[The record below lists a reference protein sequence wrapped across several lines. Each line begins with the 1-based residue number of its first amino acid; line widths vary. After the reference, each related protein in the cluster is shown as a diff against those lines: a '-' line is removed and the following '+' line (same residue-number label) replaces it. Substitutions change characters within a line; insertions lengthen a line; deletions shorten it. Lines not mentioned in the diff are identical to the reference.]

1 MKKSLKYFAAALIM
15 VVSIFSQ
22 STDAKAFSYT
32 YTVSFSAGG
41 QGSINGGIQVRK
53 ASGNSSS
60 VSIESKGDKVVVNG
74 LEYGDVISC
83 DAQGNVSL
91 NENSKY
97 YVKGIRLSGRD
108 NNTVAQSAF
117 LVSGDQDYVVAY
129 GIPGELAEYTVNYVD
144 ANGNKLAESKTYY
157 GNVGDEPVIA
167 YLYIDGYIPS
177 SYNQSGKLVSDAS
190 KNIFNFVYNRAA
202 TNMANNGN
210 GGDNGAGANGA
221 AGGTGGANAAGVNG
235 AAGGANGAGANGAAG
250 GANGAGANGA
260 AGGAN
265 GAGANGAAGGANGAA
280 GGANGAANV
289 VVPDGQNNPQD
300 GEAAPEAQPNTT
312 IEDQQTPQAANS
324 DNTHQIEP
332 DKVPLGKLISESGMV
347 VPITVGALGVV
358 AILALMFFIIG
369 KNLRANKVKNNN
381 VQNKSSDK
389 ENR

>member
-1 MKKSLKYFAAALIM
+1 MKKLLKYFAASLIM

-22 STDAKAFSYT
+22 STNAKAFSYT

-60 VSIESKGDKVVVNG
+60 ISIESKGDKVVVNG

-144 ANGNKLAESKTYY
+144 ANGNKLADSRTYY

-190 KNIFNFVYNRAA
+190 KNVFNFVYNRAA

-210 GGDNGAGANGA
+210 DGDNGAG
-221 AGGTGGANAAGVNG
+221 AGGTGGANAA
-235 AAGGANGAGANGAAG
+235 
-250 GANGAGANGA
+250 
-260 AGGAN
+260 GAN

-280 GGANGAANV
+280 DV
-289 VVPDGQNNPQD
+289 VVPDGQNDPQD
-300 GEAAPEAQPNTT
+300 GIQAPQAQPNTD
-312 IEDQQTPQAANS
+312 IADEQVPQAAN
-324 DNTHQIEP
+324 DNKHDIADE
-332 DKVPLGKLISESGMV
+332 KVPLATMISESGMA
-347 VPITVGALGVV
+347 VPLAIGALGIVV
-358 AILALMFFIIG
+358 IFAIMIFAI
-369 KNLRANKVKNNN
+369 VKNVKSVR
-381 VQNKSSDK
+381 VQKNSMKHKEKDNK
-389 ENR
+389 N

>member
-1 MKKSLKYFAAALIM
+1 MKKSLKYFVAALIM
-15 VVSIFSQ
+15 VAGIFSQ
-22 STDAKAFSYT
+22 STNANAFSYT

-53 ASGNSSS
+53 ASGNGSA

-144 ANGNKLAESKTYY
+144 ANGNKLADSKTYY

-190 KNIFNFVYNRAA
+190 KNVFNFVYNRAA
-202 TNMANNGN
+202 TNMADNGN
-210 GGDNGAGANGA
+210 GGD
-221 AGGTGGANAAGVNG
+221 
-235 AAGGANGAGANGAAG
+235 NGAGANGAAG

-265 GAGANGAAGGANGAA
+265 GAGANGAAGGANGAGTNGAGTNGANGAGANGAA
-280 GGANGAANV
+280 GGANGAGANGAADV

-358 AILALMFFIIG
+358 AILALMFFVIG
-369 KNLRANKVKNNN
+369 KNLRANRVKQNKVHD
-381 VQNKSSDK
+381 KSSDK

>member
-1 MKKSLKYFAAALIM
+1 MKKSLKYFAVALIM

-221 AGGTGGANAAGVNG
+221 AGGAD
-235 AAGGANGAGANGAAG
+235 GAGANGAAG
-250 GANGAGANGA
+250 GANGA
-260 AGGAN
+260 
-265 GAGANGAAGGANGAA
+265 GANGAA

-369 KNLRANKVKNNN
+369 KNLRANKVQNNN

>member
-22 STDAKAFSYT
+22 YTNAKAFSYT

-221 AGGTGGANAAGVNG
+221 AGGAD
-235 AAGGANGAGANGAAG
+235 GAGANGAAG
-250 GANGAGANGA
+250 GANGA
-260 AGGAN
+260 
-265 GAGANGAAGGANGAA
+265 GANGAA

-324 DNTHQIEP
+324 DNSHQIEP

>member
-15 VVSIFSQ
+15 VAGIFSQ
-22 STDAKAFSYT
+22 STNANAFSYT

-53 ASGNSSS
+53 ASGNGSS

-144 ANGNKLAESKTYY
+144 ANGNKLADSKTYY

-190 KNIFNFVYNRAA
+190 KNVFNFVYNRAA
-202 TNMANNGN
+202 TNMADNGN
-210 GGDNGAGANGA
+210 GGDNGAGAK
-221 AGGTGGANAAGVNG
+221 G

-260 AGGAN
+260 AD
-265 GAGANGAAGGANGAA
+265 
-280 GGANGAANV
+280 V

-358 AILALMFFIIG
+358 AILALMFFVIG
-369 KNLRANKVKNNN
+369 KNLRANRVKQNKVHD
-381 VQNKSSDK
+381 KSSDK

>member
-1 MKKSLKYFAAALIM
+1 MKRLLKYFLAAL
-15 VVSIFSQ
+15 VVITGVLSQ
-22 STDAKAFSYT
+22 TTDVVRAFSYT

-41 QGSINGGIQVRK
+41 QGSINGGVQVRK
-53 ASGNSSS
+53 ASGNEAS
-60 VSIESKGDKVVVNG
+60 VSVSAKGDKIIVTG

-83 DAQGNVSL
+83 DAQGSVAL

-144 ANGNKLAESKTYY
+144 ANGNKLADSKTYY

-190 KNIFNFVYNRAA
+190 KNVFNFVYNRAA

-210 GGDNGAGANGA
+210 GGDNAG
-221 AGGTGGANAAGVNG
+221 
-235 AAGGANGAGANGAAG
+235 GANGAAG
-250 GANGAGANGA
+250 GANVAGV
-260 AGGAN
+260 
-265 GAGANGAAGGANGAA
+265 NGAAGGANGAA
-280 GGANGAANV
+280 GGANGAADV

-300 GEAAPEAQPNTT
+300 GEVAPEAQPNTD
-312 IEDQQTPQAANS
+312 IADEQVPQAAN
-324 DNTHQIEP
+324 DNKHDIADEQ
-332 DKVPLGKLISESGMV
+332 VPLATMISDSGMV
-347 VPITVGALGVV
+347 VPLAIGALGIV
-358 AILALMFFIIG
+358 AIFAIMIFVI
-369 KNLRANKVKNNN
+369 VKNVKSVR
-381 VQNKSSDK
+381 VQKNSMKHKGKDNK
-389 ENR
+389 N

>member
-1 MKKSLKYFAAALIM
+1 MKKSLKYFVAALIM
-15 VVSIFSQ
+15 VAGIFSQ
-22 STDAKAFSYT
+22 STNANAFSYT

-53 ASGNSSS
+53 ASGNGSA

-144 ANGNKLAESKTYY
+144 ANGNKLADSKTYY

-190 KNIFNFVYNRAA
+190 KNVFNFVYNRAA
-202 TNMANNGN
+202 TNMADNGN
-210 GGDNGAGANGA
+210 GGDNGAA
-221 AGGTGGANAAGVNG
+221 ANG

-265 GAGANGAAGGANGAA
+265 GAGANGAAGGANGAGANGAA
-280 GGANGAANV
+280 GGANGAGANGAADV

-358 AILALMFFIIG
+358 AILALMFFVIG
-369 KNLRANKVKNNN
+369 KNLRANRVKQNKVHD
-381 VQNKSSDK
+381 KSSDK

>member
-1 MKKSLKYFAAALIM
+1 MKKSLKYFTAALIM

-22 STDAKAFSYT
+22 STNAKAFSYT

-144 ANGNKLAESKTYY
+144 ANGNKLADSKTYY

-221 AGGTGGANAAGVNG
+221 AGG
-235 AAGGANGAGANGAAG
+235 
-250 GANGAGANGA
+250 ANGAGANGA

-280 GGANGAANV
+280 DV

-369 KNLRANKVKNNN
+369 KKLRTNKVKKNN

-389 ENR
+389 EIR

>member
-1 MKKSLKYFAAALIM
+1 MKRLLKYFLATL
-15 VVSIFSQ
+15 VVITGVLSQ
-22 STDAKAFSYT
+22 TTDVVKAFSYT

-41 QGSINGGIQVRK
+41 QGSINGGVQVRK
-53 ASGNSSS
+53 ASGNEAS
-60 VSIESKGDKVVVNG
+60 VSVSAKGDKIIVTG

-83 DAQGNVSL
+83 DAQGSVAL

-144 ANGNKLAESKTYY
+144 ANGNKLADSKTYY

-190 KNIFNFVYNRAA
+190 KNVFNFVYNRAA
-202 TNMANNGN
+202 TNMTNNGN
-210 GGDNGAGANGA
+210 GGDNAGGANGA
-221 AGGTGGANAAGVNG
+221 AGGANVAGVNG

-250 GANGAGANGA
+250 GANGAAD
-260 AGGAN
+260 
-265 GAGANGAAGGANGAA
+265 
-280 GGANGAANV
+280 V

-300 GEAAPEAQPNTT
+300 GEVAPEAQPNTD
-312 IEDQQTPQAANS
+312 IADEQVPQAAN
-324 DNTHQIEP
+324 DNKHDIADEQ
-332 DKVPLGKLISESGMV
+332 VPLATMISDSGMV
-347 VPITVGALGVV
+347 VPLAIGALGIV
-358 AILALMFFIIG
+358 AIFVIMIFVI
-369 KNLRANKVKNNN
+369 VKNVKSVR
-381 VQNKSSDK
+381 VQKNSMKHKGKDNK
-389 ENR
+389 N

>member
-15 VVSIFSQ
+15 VAGIFSQ
-22 STDAKAFSYT
+22 STNAKAFSYT
-32 YTVSFSAGG
+32 YTVTFSAGG

-144 ANGNKLAESKTYY
+144 ANGNKLADSKTYY

-177 SYNQSGKLVSDAS
+177 NYNQSGKLVSDVS

-202 TNMANNGN
+202 TNMADNGN
-210 GGDNGAGANGA
+210 GGD
-221 AGGTGGANAAGVNG
+221 
-235 AAGGANGAGANGAAG
+235 
-250 GANGAGANGA
+250 
-260 AGGAN
+260 N

-280 GGANGAANV
+280 GGANGVAGGANGVAGGANAAGANGAAGGANAAGANGAAGGANGAADV
-289 VVPDGQNNPQD
+289 VVPDGQNNPQA
-300 GEAAPEAQPNTT
+300 GEAAPDAQPNTT
-312 IEDQQTPQAANS
+312 IEDPQTPQAANS
-324 DNTHQIEP
+324 NNTHKIEP

-358 AILALMFFIIG
+358 AILALMFFVIG
-369 KNLRANKVKNNN
+369 KNLRANRVKQNKVH
-381 VQNKSSDK
+381 NKSSDK

>member
-1 MKKSLKYFAAALIM
+1 MKKSLKYFAVALIM

-22 STDAKAFSYT
+22 STNAKAFSYT

-221 AGGTGGANAAGVNG
+221 AGG
-235 AAGGANGAGANGAAG
+235 ANGA
-250 GANGAGANGA
+250 
-260 AGGAN
+260 
-265 GAGANGAAGGANGAA
+265 GANGAA

-369 KNLRANKVKNNN
+369 KNLRANKVQNNN